1 MATIL
6 VADDQ
11 ADIRELLEIT
21 LSKRGHEVLLAD
33 SGVRALEL
41 AASVVP
47 DLAILDVNMPGLEGT
62 QVTRELRTRKATANV
77 PVMLLTALSDEAD
90 TLAGFA
96 AGADDY
102 VTKPFNPRE
111 LAARVQ
117 ALLARGGSGS
127 APSSRPQGRLIAVAG
142 PKGGCGRT
150 TLAANLALA
159 LAGGAETGGKTSDV
173 LLLDGN
179 LALGDLDVHL
189 DLRTRASVRDLVPYS
204 GRVDVAAFQNALVQH
219 RSGLRVLLRP
229 EAAGESELIN
239 TGLWQEVLHIAT
251 AIADTV
257 VVDLGPTYDDERTLA
272 TLEAAAVVLL
282 VTTPEIGSV
291 RNARQFLDLAPRL
304 GLQPGRARVV
314 LNRAHDDAR
323 LSAADVARALGIER
337 DALTCLPEAGAA
349 LVRHVNS
356 GTPIVWAEP
365 GSALARALGQL
376 ATALAPGASVAAGGR
391 RR

>member
-21 LSKRGHEVLLAD
+21 LSKRGHEVLPAD
-33 SGVRALEL
+33 SGTRALEL
-41 AASVVP
+41 AGRVVP
-47 DLAILDVNMPGLEGT
+47 DLAIVDVNMPGLEGT

-77 PVMLLTALSDEAD
+77 PIMLLTALSDEAD
-90 TLAGFA
+90 ILAGFA

-111 LAARVQ
+111 LAARVE

-150 TLAANLALA
+150 TIAVNLALA
-159 LAGGAETGGKTSDV
+159 MVEGHSSGAGRSDV
-173 LLLDGN
+173 LLLDANFG
-179 LALGDLDVHL
+179 LGDLDVHL
-189 DLRTRASVRDLVPYS
+189 DLRTRASIRDLVPYT
-204 GRVDVAAFQNALVQH
+204 GHVDVAAFQNALAQH
-219 RSGLRVLLRP
+219 RSGVRVLLRP
-229 EAAGESELIN
+229 EAAGESELIS
-239 TGLWQEVLHIAT
+239 TGLWQEVLHIAS

-257 VVDLGPTYDDERTLA
+257 IVDLGPTYDDERTLA
-272 TLEAAAVVLL
+272 TLEAAEVVVL
-282 VTTPEIGSV
+282 VSTPEIGSV

-304 GLQPGRARVV
+304 GVQRARTRVV

-323 LSAADVARALGIER
+323 LSVSDVARALGLKR
-337 DALTCLPEAGAA
+337 GALACLPEAGAV
-349 LVRHVNS
+349 LVRHLNS
-356 GTPIVWAEP
+356 GTPIVRAEP
-365 GSALARALGQL
+365 GSALARALEEL
-376 ATALAPGASVAAGGR
+376 AAALGTRASVGAGTR
-391 RR
+391 R

>member
-21 LSKRGHEVLLAD
+21 LSRRGHEVLLAD
-33 SGVRALEL
+33 SGPRALEL
-41 AASVVP
+41 ADKVVP

-62 QVTRELRTRKATANV
+62 QVTRELRTRKATAKL
-77 PVMLLTALSDEAD
+77 PIMLLTALSDEAD

-117 ALLARGGSGS
+117 ALLARGGSAS

-150 TLAANLALA
+150 TIAANLALA
-159 LAGGAETGGKTSDV
+159 MAAGQSSGASPSDV

-179 LALGDLDVHL
+179 LGLGDLDVHL
-189 DLRTRASVRDLVPYS
+189 DLRTRASVRDLVPYT
-204 GRVDVAAFQNALVQH
+204 GRVDVAAFQNVLVQH

-229 EAAGESELIN
+229 QAAGESELIS

-251 AIADTV
+251 AIADRV
-257 VVDLGPTYDDERTLA
+257 VVDLGSSYDDERTLA
-272 TLEAAAVVLL
+272 TLEAAAVVVL

-291 RNARQFLDLAPRL
+291 RNARQFLDVAPRL
-304 GLQPGRARVV
+304 GVQPGRTRVV
-314 LNRAHDDAR
+314 LNRTHDNAQ
-323 LSAADVARALGIER
+323 LSAGDVARALGLER

-349 LVRHVNS
+349 VMRHVNS
-356 GTPIVWAEP
+356 GTPIVRAEP
-365 GSALARALGQL
+365 GSALARGLQQL
-376 ATALAPGASVAAGGR
+376 AAALAPRASLAAGAR
-391 RR
+391 R